1 MEWNMDSCGQLI
13 RRATTVLEYKPPRP
27 AGSFGIGSSGLQAD
41 APYPAAIPVFLLNPG
56 SNQPKFNAADPHPD
70 TASPAQPIFAM
81 STVNAPVVNASKLA
95 GKYLTVVLENEA
107 YGIAVLKV
115 REIIRMQKITPVPQM
130 PGFVKGV
137 INLRG
142 RVIPVVDLRVK
153 FDLKAEF
160 AERTCIVVVQV
171 KLPTEQIV
179 QMGLIVDSV
188 EEVVTL
194 TNEEI
199 EPTPDFGTKIDTSY
213 LLGMAKVKG
222 QEREAPTAPSVISR
236 LLTDIFFWTGLT
248 PELSRTALRPWA
260 SETQWYL
267 HEAAKRAR
275 LERIV
280 RRALQ
285 LPT

>member
-1 MEWNMDSCGQLI
+1 M
-13 RRATTVLEYKPPRP
+13 
-27 AGSFGIGSSGLQAD
+27 SS
-41 APYPAAIPVFLLNPG
+41 
-56 SNQPKFNAADPHPD
+56 
-70 TASPAQPIFAM
+70 
-81 STVNAPVVNASKLA
+81 APVAATKLA
-95 GKYLTVVLENEA
+95 GKYLTVVLDNEA

-130 PGFVKGV
+130 PAFVKGV

-153 FDLKAEF
+153 FGLKAEF
-160 AERTCIVVVQV
+160 ADRTCIVVVQV

-222 QEREAPTAPSVISR
+222 QVKTLLDIDRVVAP
-236 LLTDIFFWTGLT
+236 
-248 PELSRTALRPWA
+248 
-260 SETQWYL
+260 ETVQAIAQ
-267 HEAAKRAR
+267 AA
-275 LERIV
+275 E
-280 RRALQ
+280 
-285 LPT
+285 

>member
-1 MEWNMDSCGQLI
+1 
-13 RRATTVLEYKPPRP
+13 
-27 AGSFGIGSSGLQAD
+27 
-41 APYPAAIPVFLLNPG
+41 
-56 SNQPKFNAADPHPD
+56 
-70 TASPAQPIFAM
+70 M
-81 STVNAPVVNASKLA
+81 STAIAASSATSALA

-130 PGFVKGV
+130 PDFVKGV

-153 FDLKAEF
+153 FGLKAEF

-171 KLPTEQIV
+171 KLPSDQTV

-194 TNEEI
+194 AANEI
-199 EPTPDFGTKIDTSY
+199 EPTPDFGARIDTTY

-222 QEREAPTAPSVISR
+222 QVKTLLDIDRVVAP
-236 LLTDIFFWTGLT
+236 
-248 PELSRTALRPWA
+248 
-260 SETQWYL
+260 ETVQAF
-267 HEAAKRAR
+267 AAA
-275 LERIV
+275 
-280 RRALQ
+280 
-285 LPT
+285 

>member
-1 MEWNMDSCGQLI
+1 
-13 RRATTVLEYKPPRP
+13 
-27 AGSFGIGSSGLQAD
+27 
-41 APYPAAIPVFLLNPG
+41 
-56 SNQPKFNAADPHPD
+56 
-70 TASPAQPIFAM
+70 M
-81 STVNAPVVNASKLA
+81 STATAAPVTSTSSLA

-130 PGFVKGV
+130 PTFVKGV

-153 FDLKAEF
+153 FGVKAEF

-171 KLPTEQIV
+171 KLPTEQTV

-194 TNEEI
+194 AANEI
-199 EPTPDFGTKIDTSY
+199 EPTPDFGARISTEY

-222 QEREAPTAPSVISR
+222 AVKTLLDIDRVVAPDTVQA
-236 LLTDIFFWTGLT
+236 
-248 PELSRTALRPWA
+248 
-260 SETQWYL
+260 
-267 HEAAKRAR
+267 
-275 LERIV
+275 IV
-280 RRALQ
+280 QAV
-285 LPT
+285 